1 MMIERLLAVG
11 FCMVLAGCAAGQ
23 APPPAARV
31 SVVEQKATA
40 KAGARTEPAFTFV
53 QLGEFMQLVARHDA
67 KAQRTEVARLQSLAK
82 PDAGDRLRLAYLL
95 SLDNASPEDLTL
107 AQEQLQGLELLF
119 EDSAT
124 REFVRLL
131 QRMLTSKRA
140 INQEK
145 KRVEELQ
152 EKLRQLKKL
161 ELELQER
168 SQAKPPQGK

>member
-1 MMIERLLAVG
+1 M
-11 FCMVLAGCAAGQ
+11 
-23 APPPAARV
+23 
-31 SVVEQKATA
+31 
-40 KAGARTEPAFTFV
+40 
-53 QLGEFMQLVARHDA
+53 
-67 KAQRTEVARLQSLAK
+67 
-82 PDAGDRLRLAYLL
+82 
-95 SLDNASPEDLTL
+95 SLDNASAEDLTL

-131 QRMLTSKRA
+131 QRMLTAERA